1 MHLQKQTSSLSE
13 VNSSFDS
20 LTELANMSE
29 GEEDSSLQDELLKE
43 VTALRR
49 RAIELARALLLN
61 APADAHGAYIE
72 VKSGSGGT
80 EACDWA
86 GILARMYMR
95 WAQAHDF
102 EGK

>member
-1 MHLQKQTSSLSE
+1 MAKGD
-13 VNSSFDS
+13 NDADS
-20 LTELANMSE
+20 
-29 GEEDSSLQDELLKE
+29 GEMQLELLKE
-43 VTALRR
+43 LNALRK
-49 RAIELARALLLN
+49 RASELARTLLLS

-95 WAQAHDF
+95 WAQSHDF
-102 EGK
+102 EGVYSI